1 MFETRLLAVA
11 LLVIIAVTPASAH
24 DPGAYGG
31 LFRSRDNGATW
42 FPANPGRI
50 VSGAIALAVSPVE
63 PTHLLLATDSGLLRT
78 RNAGLDWSLEAP
90 SLLVGA
96 VFAVAFDDDGVRAL
110 ASTGSELFRS
120 EDGQTW
126 QALSAPAGTLPARLL
141 VPDRPGRVYLV
152 GWQHL
157 YVSDDWGTSWNALA
171 SPLPEAPITQI
182 LVVRGS
188 PTVYAIAGERLWT
201 KEAAASTWRP
211 ADAGLPQGSIG
222 VVGADVREPRRLW
235 ASARGQVFRSDD
247 AGASWAA
254 WGRPV
259 DEARVAVRG
268 VAVSPTA
275 REAVLSTDRGLY
287 RSLDGGAR
295 WEVPGDNLPAHL
307 EAWPLV
313 RDPSAPGTLYAGFA
327 LIPYSEIWR
336 LAAERTTALARVGP
350 MGVAGSVAFLALIGF
365 AAAGALRMLRR
376 YDRSRRPRAMRSSA
390 DGPR

>member
-1 MFETRLLAVA
+1 
-11 LLVIIAVTPASAH
+11 
-24 DPGAYGG
+24 
-31 LFRSRDNGATW
+31 
-42 FPANPGRI
+42 
-50 VSGAIALAVSPVE
+50 
-63 PTHLLLATDSGLLRT
+63 
-78 RNAGLDWSLEAP
+78 
-90 SLLVGA
+90 
-96 VFAVAFDDDGVRAL
+96 
-110 ASTGSELFRS
+110 
-120 EDGQTW
+120 
-126 QALSAPAGTLPARLL
+126 
-141 VPDRPGRVYLV
+141 
-152 GWQHL
+152 
-157 YVSDDWGTSWNALA
+157 
-171 SPLPEAPITQI
+171 
-182 LVVRGS
+182 
-188 PTVYAIAGERLWT
+188 
-201 KEAAASTWRP
+201 
-211 ADAGLPQGSIG
+211 
-222 VVGADVREPRRLW
+222 
-235 ASARGQVFRSDD
+235 VFRSDD

-350 MGVAGSVAFLALIGF
+350 MSVAGSVAFLALIGF